1 MLIDDS
7 FVGKS
12 YLLLKFARLVTVAAL
27 QFPCTDDVA
36 TNAATAERLV
46 RAAHENDAN
55 IILIQ
60 VRRSDLNCIFTMNAL
75 VEVVLA
81 LPFISRIRSWRL
93 QWRS

>member
-1 MLIDDS
+1 MEICK
-7 FVGKS
+7 VH
-12 YLLLKFARLVTVAAL
+12 AVAAL
-27 QFPCTDDVA
+27 QFACTDDVA

-46 RAAHENDAN
+46 RATHENDAN